1 MKLGVIFYEVLG
13 VGVKVGVTDIVG
25 VGVMVLVGV
34 GVGVGVGVTLIIP
47 TTESTQFTLHST
59 ILKLGF
65 ISDR

>member
-1 MKLGVIFYEVLG
+1 MKLEVIFYEVLG

-34 GVGVGVGVTLIIP
+34 GVGVGVTLIIP

-59 ILKLGF
+59 ILKFGF

>member
-1 MKLGVIFYEVLG
+1 VIVL
-13 VGVKVGVTDIVG
+13 VG

-34 GVGVGVGVTLIIP
+34 GVGVIVLVGVGVGVTLIIP

-59 ILKLGF
+59 ILKFGF